1 MTPTSAAPVVTVL
14 LPVHNGAEHLGAALD
29 SVLTQDFTEIE
40 LLVIDDGSTDAT
52 PALLRACGD
61 PRLRVVRLE
70 HTGLIGALNRG
81 LDEARGTFI
90 ARLDA
95 DDEMLPGRLTR
106 QVGEFRRN
114 ADLVACGTDYL
125 LFGGAEGLVRTPR
138 RDADCRAHLVFGS
151 PIAHP
156 SAMLRADALR
166 AHGVRYRAEYP
177 HAEDFK
183 LFSDLAAVGT
193 LANLA
198 EPGLRYR
205 VHPAQVSQVQAGPQR
220 ETHLRICAE
229 NLAARGITIT
239 TDHLDALLWPTGGGA
254 PAALGYLLRRLPVL
268 LYLGVRSH
276 GVAGVRQ
283 AVIVARERVRALS
296 GGGGS
301 GSRARG

>member
-1 MTPTSAAPVVTVL
+1 MAPTSAAPVVTVL
-14 LPVHNGAEHLGAALD
+14 LPVHNGAEHLEAALD
-29 SVLTQDFTEIE
+29 SVLTQDFADLE

-52 PALLRACGD
+52 PALLSACAD

-81 LDEARGTFI
+81 LDDARGTFI

-95 DDEMLPGRLTR
+95 DDEMLPGRLGR
-106 QVGEFRRN
+106 QVDEFRR
-114 ADLVACGTDYL
+114 DPELVACGTDYV
-125 LFGGAEGLVRTPR
+125 LFDGAVGLVRTPR
-138 RDADCRAHLVFGS
+138 GDADCRAHLVFGS

-156 SAMLRADALR
+156 AAMLRADALR
-166 AHGVRYRAEYP
+166 AYGVRYRAEYP

-193 LANLA
+193 LSNLP

-220 ETHLRICAE
+220 EMHLRICAE

-239 TDHLDALLWPTGGGA
+239 PDHLDALLWPTGRGLA
-254 PAALGYLLRRLPVL
+254 AALGYVLRRLPVL

-276 GVAGVRQ
+276 GAAGVRQ
-283 AVIVARERVRALS
+283 ALIIARERVRNLLM
-296 GGGGS
+296 
-301 GSRARG
+301 RAGATA